1 MLIGKKVDKSRPCWF
16 VGASLYGG
24 DQTENFVQE
33 GRWECVLSE
42 SYRAKVRSIE
52 VGDRIAIKACYTRKK
67 GLPFDNRGTA
77 VSVMAIKAIGIVI
90 ENPKDG
96 IHLKVDWNLLDKP
109 REWYFST
116 YQKSVWRVEP
126 GTWSNDELINFAF
139 EGKKQNIQR
148 FINDPYWKGRYGSF
162 VDEFEW
168 PAFYEA
174 VADKLLEYRNN
185 RQKLIDIVESLL
197 KKPDTERFVAY
208 LRDKKG
214 EDIVPPKD
222 ICPFTFMGIF
232 NRQKDTAERIAIAE
246 ILRQFLNV
254 AEPVPQ
260 TFNGIPLLAKPNSMF
275 YNFEEGRGEN
285 DIDLLWD
292 VFECALEYAD
302 THTENSRTDF
312 VKAFD
317 KATSI
322 SGTKWNLTMGLYWIR
337 PWSFLPLDKKTQQ
350 YLTIHLNKSFQK
362 DVISANDY
370 LLLCDEL
377 DNHFN
382 ESDFSVHSFPELS
395 WYAWKQKGK
404 EDKSSSNVKDIVNAD
419 DTSPVSQRIKQ
430 DPEYTVQSIIDD
442 GCFLTLDKL
451 NKILERLDQKKNLI
465 LQGPPG
471 TGKTWLA
478 KRLAY
483 ALIGQEATDRVRAV
497 QFHPNLSYEDFVR
510 GWRPNEGGTLALT
523 DGPFMEMVEAAKR
536 NKGDFVLII
545 EEINR
550 GNPAQIFGEV
560 LTLIERDKRSPE
572 YSLELSY
579 RREKNERVYIP
590 GNLYVIGTM
599 NVADRSLA
607 QMDLALRRR
616 FAFIDL
622 KPELGDAWREFLI
635 RNFGFPKPIVDKI
648 QKRIVDLNDQIS
660 KDPRLGTQFCVG
672 HSFVTPSSE
681 IEDAQEWFKQ
691 VVETEIGP
699 LLCHYWF
706 DDLDKAQNAKEA
718 LLKDL

>member
-1 MLIGKKVDKSRPCWF
+1 MKRVPNKK
-16 VGASLYGG
+16 
-24 DQTENFVQE
+24 
-33 GRWECVLSE
+33 
-42 SYRAKVRSIE
+42 
-52 VGDRIAIKACYTRKK
+52 
-67 GLPFDNRGTA
+67 
-77 VSVMAIKAIGIVI
+77 
-90 ENPKDG
+90 
-96 IHLKVDWNLLDKP
+96 
-109 REWYFST
+109 
-116 YQKSVWRVEP
+116 
-126 GTWSNDELINFAF
+126 
-139 EGKKQNIQR
+139 EGKDNMVPSDLNQQ
-148 FINDPYWKGRYGSF
+148 F
-162 VDEFEW
+162 VW
-168 PAFYEA
+168 VSFYEA
-174 VADKLLEYRNN
+174 FATA
-185 RQKLIDIVESLL
+185 LL
-197 KKPDTERFVAY
+197 KYRWRREELLDAIIA
-208 LRDKKG
+208 LQNDKSSKLPLSFLYDK
-214 EDIVPPKD
+214 EDNVIVPLND
-222 ICPFTFMGIF
+222 ICPFTVLATF
-232 NRQKDTAERIAIAE
+232 NRGISLKNKIKIATALARI
-246 ILRQFLNV
+246 LNV
-254 AEPVPQ
+254 SEPVPDSFKG
-260 TFNGIPLLAKPNSMF
+260 TPEFLNKKSMLYGF
-275 YNFEEGRGEN
+275 KDKRGEK
-285 DIDLLWD
+285 DIDNLWE
-292 VFECALEYAD
+292 VFDCAIKY
-302 THTENSRTDF
+302 TDQRSDETKREF
-312 VKAFD
+312 IKAFD
-317 KATSI
+317 VATSCFNV
-322 SGTKWNLTMGLYWIR
+322 KWNLTIGLYWMR
-337 PWSFLPLDKKTQQ
+337 PRDFLPLDEKSRIYIET
-350 YLTIHLNKSFQK
+350 HLNEKIGK
-362 DVISANDY
+362 KKETGCIGAEEY
-370 LLLCDEL
+370 LSLCDRFKK
-377 DNHFN
+377 NF
-382 ESDFSVHSFPELS
+382 ESNNYPVHSFPEVS
-395 WYAWKQKGK
+395 WKAWQQDGAKVKGK
-404 EDKSSSNVKDIVNAD
+404 KELRAENRDALPDEVVGSKLLS
-419 DTSPVSQRIKQ
+419 
-430 DPEYTVQSIIDD
+430 EYAVQNIIDD
-442 GCFLTLDKL
+442 GCFLPLDKL
-451 NKILERLDQKKNLI
+451 NKILERLVQKKNLI

-590 GNLYVIGTM
+590 DNLYVIGTM